1 MIINVI
7 DNLKEIIE
15 HIDYDEISPEEIKQK
30 LEMAIEDLEN
40 IESEHDEYEGYLEED
55 EY

>member
-40 IESEHDEYEGYLEED
+40 MESKDGWEVDFEED

>member
-1 MIINVI
+1 MIINII

-15 HIDYDEISPEEIKQK
+15 HIDYDEISLEEIKQK
-30 LEMAIEDLEN
+30 LEMAIEELEN
-40 IESEHDEYEGYLEED
+40 IESKEGWAGDFEED